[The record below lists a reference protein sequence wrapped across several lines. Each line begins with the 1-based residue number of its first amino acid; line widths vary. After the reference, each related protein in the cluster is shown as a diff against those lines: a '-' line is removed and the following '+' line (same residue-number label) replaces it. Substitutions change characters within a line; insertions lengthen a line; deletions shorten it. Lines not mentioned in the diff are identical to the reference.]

1 MLPTFRAG
9 LGGRL
14 GDGKQWMSWIHLDDL
29 AGLFEF
35 AISKPVRGALN
46 GVTPHPVTNT
56 EFTRA
61 LAMALHR
68 PAIFPVPRLALRLK
82 FGEMAEVILS
92 SQRVMPERTLA
103 EGFAFRYEELEPAL
117 ASLLWAH

>member
-1 MLPTFRAG
+1 MH
-9 LGGRL
+9 
-14 GDGKQWMSWIHLDDL
+14 S
-29 AGLFEF
+29 
-35 AISKPVRGALN
+35 
-46 GVTPHPVTNT
+46 
-56 EFTRA
+56 
-61 LAMALHR
+61 
-68 PAIFPVPRLALRLK
+68 FPVPRLALRLK